1 MSGIETCA
9 ARAREVHWEP
19 YRLVIPR
26 LLNSQHASWII
37 ERLVG
42 RLENLSTE
50 VLWVQRGT

>member
-9 ARAREVHWEP
+9 GRAREVHWEP